1 MQTILVFIAQMTH
14 IRIAAA
20 VLALLA
26 IVPAIQIFFDVA
38 GPMPPLEDDPR
49 LAKTVLYPWYWVYI
63 IPVWGLSVLLILRAN
78 LFSKKAQVIWIAL
91 AILFS
96 PATTWA
102 LLYRYYWYKSSQVP
116 KNLDDQRRILR
127 ENVAKIKAGEK
138 LP

>member
-1 MQTILVFIAQMTH
+1 MANAQITR

-20 VLALLA
+20 VLAVLA
-26 IVPAIQIFFDVA
+26 ILPAAQILFDIA
-38 GPMPPLEDDPR
+38 GPMPPLDDDPSI
-49 LAKTVLYPWYWVYI
+49 AKTVVYPWYWVYI
-63 IPVWGLSVLLILRAN
+63 IPVWGLSILLILRAN
-78 LFSKKAQVIWIAL
+78 LFSKRAQVLWILL

-116 KNLDDQRRILR
+116 KNLEDQRRILR
-127 ENVAKIKAGEK
+127 EHVAQIEAGEK

>member
-1 MQTILVFIAQMTH
+1 MANAQMTH

-20 VLALLA
+20 VLAVLA
-26 IVPAIQIFFDVA
+26 ILPAAQILFDIA
-38 GPMPPLEDDPR
+38 GPMPPLDDDPSI
-49 LAKTVLYPWYWVYI
+49 AKTVLYPWYWLYI
-63 IPVWGLSVLLILRAN
+63 IPVWGLSILLILRAN
-78 LFSKKAQVIWIAL
+78 LFSKRVQVLWILL

-102 LLYRYYWYKSSQVP
+102 LLYRYYWYKPSQVP
-116 KNLDDQRRILR
+116 KNLEDQRRILR

>member
-1 MQTILVFIAQMTH
+1 MTH

-20 VLALLA
+20 VLAVLA
-26 IVPAIQIFFDVA
+26 ILPVAQFVFETA
-38 GPMPPLEDDPR
+38 GPMPPLDDDPSF
-49 LAKTVLYPWYWVYI
+49 AKTALYPWYWLYI
-63 IPVWGLSVLLILRAN
+63 IPVWGLSILLILRAN
-78 LFSKKAQVIWIAL
+78 LFSKRAQILWVVL

-102 LLYRYYWYKSSQVP
+102 LLYRYYWYKPSQVP
-116 KNLDDQRRILR
+116 KNLEDQRRILR